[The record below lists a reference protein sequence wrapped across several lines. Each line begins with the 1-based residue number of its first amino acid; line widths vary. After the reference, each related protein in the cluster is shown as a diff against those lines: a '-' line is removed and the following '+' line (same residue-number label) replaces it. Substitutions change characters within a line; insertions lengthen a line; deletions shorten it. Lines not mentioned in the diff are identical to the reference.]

1 MFYII
6 EETVMT
12 NTSAYPVFVEN
23 SHVFSESELE
33 ELHNSYLEEDSH
45 GNKWLYNII
54 AEFSTEEEAYS
65 FLNKEWF
72 LI

>member
-6 EETVMT
+6 EEACMG
-12 NTSAYPVFVEN
+12 NTSAYPVFTEN

-33 ELHNSYLEEDSH
+33 ELHNSYFEEDNQ

-54 AEFSTEEEAYS
+54 AEFKTEEEAYS
-65 FLNKEWF
+65 FLNK
-72 LI
+72 